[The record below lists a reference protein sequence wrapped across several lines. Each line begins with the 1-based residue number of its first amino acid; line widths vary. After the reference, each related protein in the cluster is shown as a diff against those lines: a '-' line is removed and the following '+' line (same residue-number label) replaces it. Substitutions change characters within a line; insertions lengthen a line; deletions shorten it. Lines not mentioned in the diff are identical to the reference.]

1 VAAVSEEKQL
11 LNRFPTARSAS
22 ALRGRGPFELV
33 MQRIG
38 VVVLLSVVVV
48 ACLGFLGPYSRTVS
62 ASSAAGSME
71 VTYDAVTRRG
81 LESEVVVLARSTSP
95 LDSFVLTI
103 DQQAM
108 ADLGIDHIAP
118 EPTDQQ
124 AHGSKVLLEFVD
136 PRGDEFEVRLSGRT
150 PTQQPPTR
158 RRWELQWL
166 TDTDATS
173 LTATTWVVP

>member
-1 VAAVSEEKQL
+1 MGSWAVFAHGE
-11 LNRFPTARSAS
+11 R
-22 ALRGRGPFELV
+22 
-33 MQRIG
+33 
-38 VVVLLSVVVV
+38 
-48 ACLGFLGPYSRTVS
+48 
-62 ASSAAGSME
+62 ASSAAGSIE

-81 LESEVVVLARSTSP
+81 LESEVVVVASSTTP
-95 LDSFVLTI
+95 LDSFVLTL
-103 DQQAM
+103 DQHAM

-124 AHGSKVLLEFVD
+124 AHGSKVLLKFAD
-136 PRGDEFEVRLSGRT
+136 PGGDEFEVRLSGRT

-166 TDTDATS
+166 TATGATS

>member
-1 VAAVSEEKQL
+1 MSEEKQL

-22 ALRGRGPFELV
+22 ALRGRGPAELV

-38 VVVLLSVVVV
+38 VVVLLSVVVA
-48 ACLGFLGPYSRTVS
+48 ACLGFLGPCSRTVS
-62 ASSAAGSME
+62 ASSAAGSIE

-81 LESEVVVLARSTSP
+81 LESEVVVVARSTSP

-118 EPTDQQ
+118 VPTDQQ
-124 AHGSKVLLEFVD
+124 AHGSKVLLEFAD
-136 PRGDEFEVRLSGRT
+136 PRGDEFEVRLSGR
-150 PTQQPPTR
+150 PPRQPPTR

>member
-1 VAAVSEEKQL
+1 MSEEKQL
-11 LNRFPTARSAS
+11 LDRFPTVRSAW
-22 ALRGRGPFELV
+22 ALRGRGPAELV

-38 VVVLLSVVVV
+38 VVVLLSVVLV

-62 ASSAAGSME
+62 AHSAAGSIE

-81 LESEVVVLARSTSP
+81 LESEVVVVASSTTP
-95 LDSFVLTI
+95 LDSFVLTL
-103 DQQAM
+103 DQHAM

-124 AHGSKVLLEFVD
+124 AHGSKVLLKFAD
-136 PRGDEFEVRLSGRT
+136 PGGDEFEVRLSGRT

-166 TDTDATS
+166 TATGATS
-173 LTATTWVVP
+173 MTATTWVVP